1 MFMSFGRLQKMKHKK
16 KQMSTKPP
24 CIDDFLRWWFGDPLY
39 KFLKKKVEGI
49 EEL

>member
-1 MFMSFGRLQKMKHKK
+1 MKQKMKQKK
-16 KQMSTKPP
+16 KKMFTKQP

-39 KFLKKKVEGI
+39 KVLKKIEGI